1 MNRPPPIPTN
11 PDSNSTQLP
20 QLNITAPTRCLTCG
34 DKKDPEIPGWFGINL
49 QAIGAAGVF
58 LFACLKCHAVYVN
71 IESAGNSEI
80 VNEFRERVLAEQ
92 EKEMEKSRI
101 ILSG

>member
-1 MNRPPPIPTN
+1 MNEFPPIP
-11 PDSNSTQLP
+11 PDYDPNSTQLP
-20 QLNITAPTRCLTCG
+20 LLNITAPTQCLTCG

-71 IESAGNSEI
+71 IEAMGNSDI